1 MCPACP
7 ASGLPQNLLGG
18 YSFGEG
24 AFYTRDM
31 NNIGPRA
38 GFTYQATRQM
48 VVRGGYGLTFLDSS
62 TDRGTSTGF
71 TRATPY
77 IASLDS
83 NRTPANRLAN
93 PYPNGLLVPAG
104 AAGGASTALGTS
116 INYDINDR
124 RIPEFHQWSVGVQHE
139 LFWKSVLEVAYVG
152 SSTRKIGIN
161 RPVNSLTAD
170 EIALGDAFLNALVPN
185 PFVGLVPDGG
195 SRNTAATIQRREL
208 LRSMPQFVN
217 ITERLVPIGT
227 LDYQALQ
234 VSWNKRLS
242 SGIHFQINYTGAR
255 NTGATTVLNMG
266 EAPFEEVTDTHRPH
280 VLLFTGGWILPR
292 FESRNAVVKHVL
304 GGWQVNASTF
314 FRSGLTL
321 GMPDNVDLIGDP
333 VLANPTKQ
341 RAFNTCT
348 LTAAGARQNCATRRR
363 AAGVQDPSRQRARH
377 HRRAA
382 RERVSQ
388 RPVDPRH
395 VVLQELPADVALQ
408 LPDAR
413 RAVQPHERRAVAG
426 REHQRHIDGL
436 RHGRRNA
443 VERSAVRA
451 DCVQA
456 DLLRRAFFRMP

>member
-1 MCPACP
+1 M
-7 ASGLPQNLLGG
+7 
-18 YSFGEG
+18 
-24 AFYTRDM
+24 
-31 NNIGPRA
+31 
-38 GFTYQATRQM
+38 
-48 VVRGGYGLTFLDSS
+48 
-62 TDRGTSTGF
+62 
-71 TRATPY
+71 
-77 IASLDS
+77 
-83 NRTPANRLAN
+83 
-93 PYPNGLLVPAG
+93 
-104 AAGGASTALGTS
+104 
-116 INYDINDR
+116 
-124 RIPEFHQWSVGVQHE
+124 GVQHE

-161 RPVNSLTAD
+161 RPINNLTAD

-242 SGIHFQINYTGAR
+242 SGIHFQVNYTGAR
-255 NTGATTVLNMG
+255 NVGATPVLNMG

-292 FESRNAVVKHVL
+292 FESRGAVVKHVL

-341 RAFNTCT
+341 RA
-348 LTAAGARQNCATRRR
+348 
-363 AAGVQDPSRQRARH
+363 VQHLHADGGG
-377 HRRAA
+377 
-382 RERVSQ
+382 
-388 RPVDPRH
+388 RPA
-395 VVLQELPADVALQ
+395 E
-408 LPDAR
+408 
-413 RAVQPHERRAVAG
+413 
-426 REHQRHIDGL
+426 L
-436 RHGRRNA
+436 RHAPTSSRRSGS
-443 VERSAVRA
+443 VPTTRSTPPARGSRTCIA
-451 DCVQA
+451 AIRGSSTC
-456 DLLRRAFFRMP
+456 RSSRTSG